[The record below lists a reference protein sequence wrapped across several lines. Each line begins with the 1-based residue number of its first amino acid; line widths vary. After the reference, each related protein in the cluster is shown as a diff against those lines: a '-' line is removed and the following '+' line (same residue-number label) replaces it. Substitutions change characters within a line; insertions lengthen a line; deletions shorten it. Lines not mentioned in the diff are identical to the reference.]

1 MVSGKLLSIVGARPN
16 FVKLPP
22 IHRALTK
29 QHIDHIIVHTGQ
41 HYDYEMSKVFFENLQ
56 LPDPQYNLNVGSGSH
71 CHQLGEMVKRLEEV
85 LLKENPKVVLVYGDT
100 NSTLAGALA
109 AVKLSFPVAHIEAGL
124 RSFDRSM
131 PEEINRVLTDH
142 ISDILFCPT
151 KTASKNLRREHV
163 WGKAFSTGDVM
174 VETLSEFTSL
184 SRKKSNVLNR
194 LNLEPKG
201 YILVTIHR
209 AENTESAAKLSK
221 IVAALLRIKGRL
233 VFPVH
238 PRTIKFLKEYNLFQ
252 ELCSSPNIT
261 MSEPL
266 SYIDFTQL
274 ELHSSKIIT
283 DSGGVQKE
291 AYLLGVPCITIREN
305 TEWVETIETGW
316 NTLVGTDLEKICE
329 AVENFEPASTRK
341 PIFGKGDASIKIANI
356 LFDMYLS

>member
-1 MVSGKLLSIVGARPN
+1 MSAKFLSVVGARPN
-16 FVKLPP
+16 FIKLPP
-22 IHRALTK
+22 IHSALMR
-29 QHIDHIIVHTGQ
+29 HNVDHIIVHTGQ
-41 HYDYEMSKVFFENLQ
+41 HYDYEMSKVFFENFK
-56 LPDPQYNLNVGSGSH
+56 LPDPHYNLNIGSGSH
-71 CHQLGEMVKRLEEV
+71 AYQLGEMIQSIEEV
-85 LLKENPKVVLVYGDT
+85 LLKENPEVVLVYGDT
-100 NSTLAGALA
+100 NSTLAGALTA
-109 AVKLSFPVAHIEAGL
+109 AKLNFPVAHIEAGL

-142 ISDILFCPT
+142 ISDTLFCPT

-163 WGKAFSTGDVM
+163 WGKAYSTGDVM
-174 VETLSEFTSL
+174 VETLNEFTSL
-184 SRKKSNVLNR
+184 SGKKSNVLNR

-209 AENTESAAKLSK
+209 AENTESVAKLSK
-221 IVAALLRIKGRL
+221 IVAALLRINGKL

-305 TEWVETIETGW
+305 TEWLETIETGW
-316 NTLVGTDLEKICE
+316 NTLVGTDLKKICD
-329 AVENFEPASTRK
+329 AVKNFEPILTRK
-341 PIFGKGDASIKIANI
+341 PIFGKGDASFKIAEI
-356 LFDMYLS
+356 LVHEYLR